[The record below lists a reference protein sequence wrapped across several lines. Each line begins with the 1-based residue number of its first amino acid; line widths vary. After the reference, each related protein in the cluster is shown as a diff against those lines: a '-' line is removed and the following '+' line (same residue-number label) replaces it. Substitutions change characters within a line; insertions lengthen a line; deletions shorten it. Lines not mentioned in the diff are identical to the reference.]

1 MSLDLTQLQQRR
13 EQILQEM
20 GAIDRMCRG
29 HLSEQFFKSTRG
41 GKTVR
46 QGPYYVLQR
55 WFRGRNLCERIAADQ
70 LEPVRQGVEGYKR
83 FRQLADEFVGL
94 SEQMTLPTGQLPT
107 VKKSGTC
114 GWRGAMGRNHP
125 VSKLGARPVG
135 RRRSDGPGLPGG

>member
-1 MSLDLTQLQQRR
+1 MSVDTAQLQQRR

-29 HLSEQFFKSTRG
+29 HLSEQFFKSARG

-55 WFRGRNLCERIAADQ
+55 WFRGKNLCERIAADQ

-83 FRQLADEFVGL
+83 FRQLADEFVDL
-94 SEQMTLPTGQLPT
+94 SEQITLQCGALPA
-107 VKKSGTC
+107 VKKKRPMRWARSSG
-114 GWRGAMGRNHP
+114 AKPP
-125 VSKLGARPVG
+125 VS
-135 RRRSDGPGLPGG
+135 